1 MRLAEEM
8 KRRSR
13 HPVCR
18 VSFCVFVWSLARWS
32 SRRSCQPGATR
43 PQEGQAVKRKNGF
56 LSDRGGLRIQEKA
69 PHETSAKVSPLR
81 PGSVSEPAAQEQ
93 RLPRSVAGADQR
105 TPAAASDLSAAAAEF
120 SGLVFTAAIAD
131 GRAHAPR
138 GIVLTEAKVKRDRF
152 RAASQNG
159 RRRKA
164 FSPFK
169 GLRSAERKR
178 KRTPLPTGEVRP
190 SEHDND
196 F

>member
-1 MRLAEEM
+1 MSRGEADIQSAASLFAFLYGASLVGAATGFAG
-8 KRRSR
+8 RRPR
-13 HPVCR
+13 
-18 VSFCVFVWSLARWS
+18 
-32 SRRSCQPGATR
+32 G
-43 PQEGQAVKRKNGF
+43 GRKDGRIGRKQHGF
-56 LSDRGGLRIQEKA
+56 LSDRGGLRIREK
-69 PHETSAKVSPLR
+69 
-81 PGSVSEPAAQEQ
+81 
-93 RLPRSVAGADQR
+93 LPRDRGKGLTPAPGQRVRTGGAGAAHSRSAAGAGQR
-105 TPAAASDLSAAAAEF
+105 TLAAAPDLSAAAAEF
-120 SGLVFTAAIAD
+120 SGLVFTATIAD

-152 RAASQNG
+152 QAAPQNG

>member
-1 MRLAEEM
+1 MSRGEADIQSAASLFAFLYGASLVGAATGFAG
-8 KRRSR
+8 RRPR
-13 HPVCR
+13 
-18 VSFCVFVWSLARWS
+18 
-32 SRRSCQPGATR
+32 G
-43 PQEGQAVKRKNGF
+43 GRKDGRIGRKQHGF
-56 LSDRGGLRIQEKA
+56 LSDGGGLRIQEKV
-69 PHETSAKVSPLR
+69 PHETAAKVSPLR
-81 PGSVSEPAAQEQ
+81 PGSVPESAAQEPHTPDPQ
-93 RLPRSVAGADQR
+93 PVRVKEHWQLLPICQQLQPS
-105 TPAAASDLSAAAAEF
+105 SAAWC
-120 SGLVFTAAIAD
+120 SPPPSQM

-152 RAASQNG
+152 RAAPQNG

>member
-1 MRLAEEM
+1 MSRGEADIQSAASLFAFLYGASLVGAATGFAG
-8 KRRSR
+8 RRPR
-13 HPVCR
+13 
-18 VSFCVFVWSLARWS
+18 
-32 SRRSCQPGATR
+32 G
-43 PQEGQAVKRKNGF
+43 GRKDGRIGRKQHGF
-56 LSDRGGLRIQEKA
+56 LSDRGGLRIREK
-69 PHETSAKVSPLR
+69 
-81 PGSVSEPAAQEQ
+81 
-93 RLPRSVAGADQR
+93 LPRDRGKGLTPAPGQRVRTGGAGAAHSRSAAGAGQR
-105 TPAAASDLSAAAAEF
+105 TLAAAPDLSAAAAEF
-120 SGLVFTAAIAD
+120 SGLVFTATIAD

-152 RAASQNG
+152 QAAPQNG

-169 GLRSAERKR
+169 SLRSVERKR

>member
-1 MRLAEEM
+1 MYGASLVGAATGFAG
-8 KRRSR
+8 RRPR
-13 HPVCR
+13 
-18 VSFCVFVWSLARWS
+18 
-32 SRRSCQPGATR
+32 G
-43 PQEGQAVKRKNGF
+43 GRKDGRIGRKQHGF

-69 PHETSAKVSPLR
+69 PHETAAKVSPLR
-81 PGSVSEPAAQEQ
+81 LGSVPEPAAQEQ
-93 RLPRSVAGADQR
+93 HIPDPQPVRIKEHRQLLPFCQQ
-105 TPAAASDLSAAAAEF
+105 
-120 SGLVFTAAIAD
+120 LVFTAAIAD

-152 RAASQNG
+152 RAAPQNG

>member
-1 MRLAEEM
+1 MSRGETDIQSAASLFAFLYGASLVGAATGFAG
-8 KRRSR
+8 RRPR
-13 HPVCR
+13 
-18 VSFCVFVWSLARWS
+18 
-32 SRRSCQPGATR
+32 G
-43 PQEGQAVKRKNGF
+43 GRKDGRIGRKQHGF
-56 LSDRGGLRIQEKA
+56 LSDRGGLRYRRSSPESASRDRGKGLTPA
-69 PHETSAKVSPLR
+69 PGQRVRTGGAGTAHSRSA
-81 PGSVSEPAAQEQ
+81 
-93 RLPRSVAGADQR
+93 AGADQR

-152 RAASQNG
+152 RAAPQNG

-169 GLRSAERKR
+169 DLHSAERKR

>member
-1 MRLAEEM
+1 MSRGEADIQSAASLFAFLYGASLVGAATGFAG
-8 KRRSR
+8 RRPR
-13 HPVCR
+13 
-18 VSFCVFVWSLARWS
+18 
-32 SRRSCQPGATR
+32 G
-43 PQEGQAVKRKNGF
+43 GRKDGRIGRKQHGF
-56 LSDRGGLRIQEKA
+56 LSDRGGLRIREK
-69 PHETSAKVSPLR
+69 
-81 PGSVSEPAAQEQ
+81 
-93 RLPRSVAGADQR
+93 LPRDRGKGLTPAPGQRVRTGGAGAAHSRSAAGAGQR
-105 TPAAASDLSAAAAEF
+105 TLAAAPDLSAAAAEF

-152 RAASQNG
+152 RAAPQNG